1 MKRIAMALGILGM
14 MSLII
19 VPAYAQQ
26 NDDETAR
33 PGRRGQTGA
42 RRPSVRQGDRGE
54 RGARYGQPGDR
65 TMAARAGGLGFRGG
79 VIRSYVEPTGEAA
92 ELWSRLG
99 HLQFRLHATQ
109 WGLFELLNQDP
120 VNRDAINAHMQILRD
135 IDTEIRE
142 VNESLQPYRK
152 QLDESLGTGSGFDDR
167 RGQGPA
173 WGTDQRPR
181 DRQTRP
187 SRPRQREADT
197 QQQDQAP
204 QE

>member
-1 MKRIAMALGILGM
+1 MKRIAIALGILGM

-26 NDDETAR
+26 NDDGTVR
-33 PGRRGQTGA
+33 PDRRGQTGA
-42 RRPSVRQGDRGE
+42 RRPSMRQGDRSE

-65 TMAARAGGLGFRGG
+65 TMATRAGALGFRGG
-79 VIRSYVEPTGEAA
+79 VMRSYVEPTGESA
-92 ELWSRLG
+92 ELWTRLG

-109 WGLFELLNQDP
+109 WGLFELLNQEP

-152 QLDESLGTGSGFDDR
+152 QLDEPLGTGPGLDTR
-167 RGQGPA
+167 RGQDPA

-181 DRQTRP
+181 DRQTRW
-187 SRPRQREADT
+187 SWPRQGAADT